1 MDRVIIYFTQDMAAA
16 LLTLEGTPQSR
27 LASDYLNCKFRT
39 IFGIELQENTLNW
52 DDRRLKDI
60 TEEMT
65 VMEQLKNL
73 IFDANRTHKFASHN
87 GI

>member
-16 LLTLEGTPQSR
+16 LLALEGTPQSR
-27 LASDYLNCKFRT
+27 LASDYLNHEFGT
-39 IFGIELQENTLNW
+39 IFGIELQANRLNW

-73 IFDANRTHKFASHN
+73 IFDANGTRKFASH
-87 GI
+87 